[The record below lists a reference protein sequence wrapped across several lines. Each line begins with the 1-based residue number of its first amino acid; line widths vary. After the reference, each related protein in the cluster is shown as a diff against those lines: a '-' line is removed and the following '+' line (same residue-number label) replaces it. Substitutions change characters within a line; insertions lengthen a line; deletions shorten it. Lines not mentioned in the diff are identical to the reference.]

1 MRLILVSGEDS
12 NSQSKWLLCPD
23 LGSVVSWCK
32 IYMASDD
39 EGFSVF
45 LCVAAVR
52 LEPLTGLIKMKKLQM
67 KITTVTF
74 LADV

>member
-1 MRLILVSGEDS
+1 
-12 NSQSKWLLCPD
+12 
-23 LGSVVSWCK
+23 
-32 IYMASDD
+32 MASDD

-52 LEPLTGLIKMKKLQM
+52 LEPLTGLTKMKKLQM

>member
-1 MRLILVSGEDS
+1 
-12 NSQSKWLLCPD
+12 
-23 LGSVVSWCK
+23 
-32 IYMASDD
+32 MASDD

-52 LEPLTGLIKMKKLQM
+52 LESLTGLIKMKKLQM